1 VTATSRTTPV
11 SVPVCDREP
20 SAEDLYGAVYAIRLF
35 EQSLLDLFGKGV
47 LAGTT
52 HTCLGQEA
60 TAVGVLAALDKSR
73 DIVFSNHRGHGH
85 FLAYCG
91 LVEQLYLEVF
101 GKPGGVCGGRGGSQ
115 HLHFRNF
122 YSNGI
127 QGGIVPVSTGIA
139 LREKIERTGAVTV
152 VFLGDGTLGEG
163 VAYEAFNIASLWSVP
178 VLFVID
184 DNQYAQSTPKQLQLA
199 GSMPARLA
207 AFGIGVDERE
217 TTDAREVV
225 RLARAAAD
233 AVRREGRPRGLVLHT
248 YRLGPH
254 SKGDDTRDPAEIR
267 AAWARDPLEVL
278 KPAVPAARRLE
289 LERELT
295 EAVTAARESA
305 LNAAPYPPRG
315 GR

>member
-11 SVPVCDREP
+11 SLPVCDRESSP
-20 SAEDLYGAVYAIRLF
+20 EDLYGAVYAIRLF
-35 EQSLLDLFGKGV
+35 EQSLLDLFGTGV

-73 DIVFSNHRGHGH
+73 DVVFSNHRGHGH

-163 VAYEAFNIASLWSVP
+163 VAYEAFNIASLWSLP

-199 GSMPARLA
+199 GSMRARLE
-207 AFGIGVDERE
+207 AFGIGVDERQ

-225 RLARAAAD
+225 QLAREATD
-233 AVRREGRPRGLVLHT
+233 AVRREVRPRGLVLHT

-254 SKGDDTRDPAEIR
+254 SKGDDTRDPAEIK

-278 KPAVPAARRLE
+278 KPAVAAARRLE

-295 EAVTAARESA
+295 EAVTAARERA
-305 LNAAPYPPRG
+305 LNAPPYPPRE

>member
-1 VTATSRTTPV
+1 MTATSRTTPV
-11 SVPVCDREP
+11 SVPVCDRES

-35 EQSLLDLFGKGV
+35 EQSLLDLFGKGG

-163 VAYEAFNIASLWSVP
+163 VAYKAFNIASLWSLP

-199 GSMPARLA
+199 GSMRDRLE

-217 TTDAREVV
+217 TTDAREVGT
-225 RLARAAAD
+225 ARARRHRRGAA
-233 AVRREGRPRGLVLHT
+233 RG
-248 YRLGPH
+248 
-254 SKGDDTRDPAEIR
+254 
-267 AAWARDPLEVL
+267 
-278 KPAVPAARRLE
+278 PAARPGAAYVPPGPAQQGR
-289 LERELT
+289 RH
-295 EAVTAARESA
+295 ARPGRDRGRVGANPSRCSSPRSPPRGGSSSRGNSRGRHAARESA

-315 GR
+315 GS

>member
-1 VTATSRTTPV
+1 MTGVSRATPV
-11 SVPVCDREP
+11 SVPVCDRESP
-20 SAEDLYGAVYAIRLF
+20 AEDLYGAVYAIRLF

-163 VAYEAFNIASLWSVP
+163 VAYEAFNIASLWSLP

-199 GSMPARLA
+199 GSMPARLG
-207 AFGIGVDERE
+207 AFGIGVDERQ
-217 TTDAREVV
+217 TTDAREVLQ
-225 RLARAAAD
+225 LARTATD
-233 AVRREGRPRGLVLHT
+233 AVRREVRPRGLVLHT

-254 SKGDDTRDPAEIR
+254 SKGDDTRDPAEIK

-305 LNAAPYPPRG
+305 LNAAPYPLRG